1 MRRINKAGDKVTDI
15 NFIRKISNLNNN
27 MQPNTVARNNENIN
41 STFKEILNE
50 KIKDEKVEN
59 EVVFSKHAS
68 ERIKERNIDVSA
80 DVTEKLNEAA
90 EQAKDKGLKNVLV
103 MIENQAFIIST
114 MNNKVITAVNSNE
127 LKENIFTNIDGA
139 VIK

>member
-1 MRRINKAGDKVTDI
+1 MTDI
-15 NFIRKISNLNNN
+15 NFIKKLNSLDNN
-27 MQPNTVARNNENIN
+27 VQYTPAARDNENIN
-41 STFKEILNE
+41 SAFKDLFNE
-50 KIKDEKVEN
+50 KLRDKAEN

-68 ERIKERNIDVSA
+68 ERIRERNIDVDA
-80 DVTEKLNEAA
+80 EVTDKLNQAS

-103 MIENQAFIIST
+103 MIDNQAFILST
-114 MNNKVITAVNSNE
+114 QNNKVVTALNSKD

>member
-1 MRRINKAGDKVTDI
+1 MTDI

-27 MQPNTVARNNENIN
+27 IQPNTVVKNKENTE
-41 STFKEILNE
+41 SLFKDILNE
-50 KIKDEKVEN
+50 KYKEN
-59 EVVFSKHAS
+59 EVKFSKHAN
-68 ERIKERNIDVSA
+68 ERIAERNIDVTTE
-80 DVTEKLNEAA
+80 VTDKLNEAV

-103 MIENQAFIIST
+103 MIDNQAFIVST
-114 MNNKVITAVNSNE
+114 MSNKVITAVNSNE

>member
-1 MRRINKAGDKVTDI
+1 MTDI

-27 MQPNTVARNNENIN
+27 IQINTAERNNETN
-41 STFKEILNE
+41 SAFKDIFLD
-50 KIKDEKVEN
+50 KKAEN
-59 EVVFSKHAS
+59 ELIFSKHAS
-68 ERIKERNIDVSA
+68 ERIKERNIDISS

-114 MNNKVITAVNSNE
+114 MNNKVITAVNSQD

>member
-1 MRRINKAGDKVTDI
+1 MTDI
-15 NFIRKISNLNNN
+15 NFIKKLSSLDNNVQYKPAVRDN
-27 MQPNTVARNNENIN
+27 ENNTVFKDL
-41 STFKEILNE
+41 FKEKL
-50 KIKDEKVEN
+50 KDKAEN

-68 ERIKERNIDVSA
+68 ERIRERNIDVDA
-80 DVTEKLNEAA
+80 EVTDKLNQAS

-103 MIENQAFIIST
+103 MIDNQAFIIST
-114 MNNKVITAVNSNE
+114 QNNKVVTALNSKD

>member
-1 MRRINKAGDKVTDI
+1 MTDI
-15 NFIRKISNLNNN
+15 NFIRKMSNLNNN
-27 MQPNTVARNNENIN
+27 IQTNNALKNKENIH
-41 STFKEILNE
+41 STFKDILN
-50 KIKDEKVEN
+50 EKVEN
-59 EVVFSKHAS
+59 EVTFSKHAA

-80 DVTEKLNEAA
+80 DVTDKLNEAV

-103 MIENQAFIIST
+103 MIENQAFIVST
-114 MNNKVITAVNSNE
+114 MNNKVITAVNSSE

>member
-1 MRRINKAGDKVTDI
+1 VTDI
-15 NFIRKISNLNNN
+15 NFIRKVSNLNNN
-27 MQPNTVARNNENIN
+27 LQPNTTLKNNEIN
-41 STFKEILNE
+41 SIFKDILKE
-50 KIKDEKVEN
+50 KIQDEKVEKAEN

-68 ERIKERNIDVSA
+68 ERIKERNIDVSN

-90 EQAKDKGLKNVLV
+90 EQAKEKGLKNVLV

-114 MNNKVITAVNSNE
+114 INNKVITAVNSQD